1 MSYITRVVSTNT
13 NELEFMREFVTALT
27 NSAPNKIKFIGDI
40 DTIFANAKANNTK
53 ITLKFDIMNDVQLI
67 FTKATN
73 YSDYAFPE
81 YIITI
86 KIGDTTYNNHPSTLM
101 PIYENQIYTDSI
113 SNRRCVFTS
122 IQSDNTFILYL
133 GGYDKT
139 TPQNFNAKLIVT
151 KQNDN
156 IYSTRILTTN
166 DISPFEDSKNH
177 IIATQ
182 YNRLNY
188 NRVTDI
194 EIIETKVFGSN
205 GLITLTSTDIFDT
218 SYVTTPNLIKIDDDR
233 YFTVDNHTII
243 KI

>member
-13 NELEFMREFVTALT
+13 NELEFMREFMTALT

-67 FTKATN
+67 LTKPSN
-73 YSDYAFPE
+73 YSDYSFPE
-81 YIITI
+81 YVITI
-86 KIGDTTYNNHPSTLM
+86 KIGDTTYNTPIISM
-101 PIYENQIYTDSI
+101 PIYGNQTYTDSI
-113 SNRRCVFTS
+113 INRRCVFTS

-133 GGYDKT
+133 GGYNKT

-166 DISPFEDSKNH
+166 DIPPFEDSKNH
-177 IIATQ
+177 EIVTQ

-188 NRVTDI
+188 NRDTNI

-205 GLITLTSTDIFDT
+205 ELITLTSTDIFDT
-218 SYVTTPNLIKIDDDR
+218 SYVNTPNIIKIDDDR

>member
-1 MSYITRVVSTNT
+1 MSYITRVINTNT

-40 DTIFANAKANNTK
+40 DTIFANAKADNK
-53 ITLKFDIMNDVQLI
+53 KVTLKFDIMNDVQLI
-67 FTKATN
+67 LTKPSN
-73 YSDYAFPE
+73 YSDYQFPE
-81 YIITI
+81 YNITI
-86 KIGDTTYNNHPSTLM
+86 KIGDTTYDTPRTSM
-101 PIYENQIYTDSI
+101 PIYENQTYTDSI
-113 SNRRCVFTS
+113 NNRRCVFTS

-133 GGYDKT
+133 GGYNKT
-139 TPQNFNAKLIVT
+139 TPQSFNAKLIAT

-166 DISPFEDSKNH
+166 DIPPFEDSKNH
-177 IIATQ
+177 VIATQ

-188 NRVTDI
+188 NRDTDI

-205 GLITLTSTDIFDT
+205 ELITLTSTDIFDT
-218 SYVTTPNLIKIDDDR
+218 SYVTTPNLIKIDDNR

>member
-40 DTIFANAKANNTK
+40 DTIFANAKADNK
-53 ITLKFDIMNDVQLI
+53 KVTLKFDIMNDVQLI
-67 FTKATN
+67 LTSVAN
-73 YSDYAFPE
+73 YSDYHFPA
-81 YIITI
+81 YSITI
-86 KIGDTTYNNHPSTLM
+86 KIGDTTYDTQGADM
-101 PIYENQIYTDSI
+101 PIFDNPTSTDSI
-113 SNRRCVFTS
+113 ITRRCVFTS

-133 GGYDKT
+133 GGYNTT

-166 DISPFEDSKNH
+166 DIPPFEDSKNH

-188 NRVTDI
+188 NRDTDI

-205 GLITLTSTDIFDT
+205 ELITLTSTDMFDT
-218 SYVTTPNLIKIDDDR
+218 SYVNTPNLIKIDDDR

>member
-1 MSYITRVVSTNT
+1 MSYITRVVNTNT
-13 NELEFMREFVTALT
+13 NELEFMREFMTALT

-40 DTIFANAKANNTK
+40 DTIFANAKADNTK

-67 FTKATN
+67 LTKASN
-73 YSDYAFPE
+73 YSEYQFPE
-81 YIITI
+81 YVITI
-86 KIGDTTYNNHPSTLM
+86 KIGDTTYDTRGASM
-101 PIYENQIYTDSI
+101 MIYENQTSTDSI
-113 SNRRCVFTS
+113 NNRRCVFTS

-133 GGYDKT
+133 GGYNKT

-166 DISPFEDSKNH
+166 DIPPLEDSKNH
-177 IIATQ
+177 VIATQ

-188 NRVTDI
+188 NRDTDI

-205 GLITLTSTDIFDT
+205 ELITLTSTDIFDT
-218 SYVTTPNLIKIDDDR
+218 SYVTTPNIIKIDDNR

>member
-1 MSYITRVVSTNT
+1 MSYITRVFSTST

-40 DTIFANAKANNTK
+40 DTIFANAKADNK
-53 ITLKFDIMNDVQLI
+53 KVTLKFDIMNDVQLI
-67 FTKATN
+67 LTKASN

-81 YIITI
+81 YVITI
-86 KIGDTTYNNHPSTLM
+86 KIGDKTYDTQGASMMLYDNPASA
-101 PIYENQIYTDSI
+101 DSI
-113 SNRRCVFTS
+113 INRRCVFTS

-133 GGYDKT
+133 GGYNKT
-139 TPQNFNAKLIVT
+139 TPQNFNTKLIVT

-166 DISPFEDSKNH
+166 DIPPFEDSKNH

-188 NRVTDI
+188 NRDTDI

-205 GLITLTSTDIFDT
+205 ELITLTSTDIFDT
-218 SYVTTPNLIKIDDDR
+218 SYVTTPNIIKIDDNR

>member
-1 MSYITRVVSTNT
+1 MSYITRVINTNT
-13 NELEFMREFVTALT
+13 NELEFMREFVTALI

-40 DTIFANAKANNTK
+40 DTIFANAKADNK
-53 ITLKFDIMNDVQLI
+53 KVTLKFDIMNDVQLI
-67 FTKATN
+67 LTKNSN
-73 YSDYAFPE
+73 YSDSSFPA
-81 YIITI
+81 YDIKI
-86 KIGDTTYNNHPSTLM
+86 KIGDTTYDTRGAIM
-101 PIYENQIYTDSI
+101 PIYDNQTYTDSI
-113 SNRRCVFTS
+113 INRRCVFTS

-166 DISPFEDSKNH
+166 DIPPFEDSKNH

-205 GLITLTSTDIFDT
+205 ELITLTSTDIFDT

>member
-40 DTIFANAKANNTK
+40 DTIFANAKADNK
-53 ITLKFDIMNDVQLI
+53 KVTLKFDIMNDVQLI
-67 FTKATN
+67 LTNTGN
-73 YSDYAFPE
+73 YSDYQFPRYE
-81 YIITI
+81 ITI
-86 KIGDTTYNNHPSTLM
+86 KIGDTTYDDPLPEM
-101 PIYENQIYTDSI
+101 PIYDNPTSADSI
-113 SNRRCVFTS
+113 INRRCVFTS

-133 GGYDKT
+133 GGYNKT

-166 DISPFEDSKNH
+166 DIPPFEDSKNH

-188 NRVTDI
+188 NRDTDI

-205 GLITLTSTDIFDT
+205 ELITLTSTDIFDT
-218 SYVTTPNLIKIDDDR
+218 SYVTTPNIIKIDDDR
-233 YFTVDNHTII
+233 YFTLDNHTII

>member
-13 NELEFMREFVTALT
+13 NELEFMREFMTALT

-40 DTIFANAKANNTK
+40 DTIFANAKADNK
-53 ITLKFDIMNDVQLI
+53 KVTLKFDIMNDVQLI
-67 FTKATN
+67 LTKASN

-86 KIGDTTYNNHPSTLM
+86 KIGDTTYDNDPSTLM
-101 PIYENQIYTDSI
+101 PIYENTTYTDSI
-113 SNRRCVFTS
+113 INRRCVFTS

-133 GGYDKT
+133 GDYNKT

-166 DISPFEDSKNH
+166 DIPPFEDSKNH

-188 NRVTDI
+188 NRDTDI

-205 GLITLTSTDIFDT
+205 ELITLTSTDMFDT

>member
-1 MSYITRVVSTNT
+1 MSYITRVINTNT

-40 DTIFANAKANNTK
+40 DTIFANAKADNK
-53 ITLKFDIMNDVQLI
+53 KVTLKFDIMNDVQLI
-67 FTKATN
+67 LTKPSN
-73 YSDYAFPE
+73 YSDYQFPE
-81 YIITI
+81 YNITI
-86 KIGDTTYNNHPSTLM
+86 KIGDTTYDTPRTSM
-101 PIYENQIYTDSI
+101 PIYENQTYTDSI
-113 SNRRCVFTS
+113 NNRRCVFTS

-133 GGYDKT
+133 GGYNKT
-139 TPQNFNAKLIVT
+139 TPQSFNAKLIVT

-166 DISPFEDSKNH
+166 DIPPFEDSKNH
-177 IIATQ
+177 VIATQ

-188 NRVTDI
+188 NRDTDI

-205 GLITLTSTDIFDT
+205 ELITLTSTDIFDT
-218 SYVTTPNLIKIDDDR
+218 SYVTTPNLIKIDDNR

>member
-13 NELEFMREFVTALT
+13 NELEF
-27 NSAPNKIKFIGDI
+27 IGFIGDI

-67 FTKATN
+67 LTKPSN
-73 YSDYAFPE
+73 YSDYSFPE
-81 YIITI
+81 YVITI
-86 KIGDTTYNNHPSTLM
+86 KIGDTTYNTPIISM
-101 PIYENQIYTDSI
+101 PIYGNQTYTDSI
-113 SNRRCVFTS
+113 INRRCVFTS

-166 DISPFEDSKNH
+166 VIPPFEDSKNH
-177 IIATQ
+177 EIVTQ

-188 NRVTDI
+188 NRDTNI

-205 GLITLTSTDIFDT
+205 ELITLTSTDIFDT
-218 SYVTTPNLIKIDDDR
+218 SYVNTPNIIKIDDDR

>member
-40 DTIFANAKANNTK
+40 DTIFANAKADNTK

-67 FTKATN
+67 FTKTSN
-73 YSDYAFPE
+73 YSDSQFPE
-81 YIITI
+81 YNITI
-86 KIGDTTYNNHPSTLM
+86 KIGDTTYNTPLASM
-101 PIYENQIYTDSI
+101 MIYENQTYTDSI
-113 SNRRCVFTS
+113 ITRRCVFTS

-133 GGYDKT
+133 GGYNKT

-156 IYSTRILTTN
+156 IYSTRILITN
-166 DISPFEDSKNH
+166 DIPPFEDSKNH
-177 IIATQ
+177 VIATQ
-182 YNRLNY
+182 YNRLTY
-188 NRVTDI
+188 NRDPDI

-205 GLITLTSTDIFDT
+205 ELITLTSTDIFDT
-218 SYVTTPNLIKIDDDR
+218 SYVSTPNLIKIDDNR

>member
-40 DTIFANAKANNTK
+40 DTIFANAKADNTK

-67 FTKATN
+67 LTKNLN
-73 YSDYAFPE
+73 YSDSGFPG

-86 KIGDTTYNNHPSTLM
+86 KIGDTTYDDSPPIVM
-101 PIYENQIYTDSI
+101 PIYDNPTSSDSI
-113 SNRRCVFTS
+113 ITRRCVFTS

-133 GGYDKT
+133 GGYNKT

-166 DISPFEDSKNH
+166 DIPPFEDSKNH

-188 NRVTDI
+188 NRDTDI

-205 GLITLTSTDIFDT
+205 ELITLTSTDFFDT
-218 SYVTTPNLIKIDDDR
+218 SYVSTPNLIKIDDDR

>member
-13 NELEFMREFVTALT
+13 NELEFMREFMTALT

-67 FTKATN
+67 LTKGSN
-73 YSDYAFPE
+73 YSDHRLPE

-86 KIGDTTYNNHPSTLM
+86 KIGDTTYDTPPISM
-101 PIYENQIYTDSI
+101 MIYENPTNTDSI
-113 SNRRCVFTS
+113 INRRCVFTS

-133 GGYDKT
+133 GGYNKT
-139 TPQNFNAKLIVT
+139 TPQNFIAKLIVT

-166 DISPFEDSKNH
+166 DIPTFEDSKNH

-188 NRVTDI
+188 NRDTNI

-205 GLITLTSTDIFDT
+205 ELITLTSTDIFDT
-218 SYVTTPNLIKIDDDR
+218 SYVNTPNIIKIDDDR

>member
-1 MSYITRVVSTNT
+1 MSYITRVINTNT

-40 DTIFANAKANNTK
+40 DTIFANAKADNK
-53 ITLKFDIMNDVQLI
+53 KVTLKFDIMNDVQLI
-67 FTKATN
+67 LTNTGN
-73 YSDYAFPE
+73 YSDYHFPAYE
-81 YIITI
+81 IKI
-86 KIGDTTYNNHPSTLM
+86 KIGDTTYDTQGASM
-101 PIYENQIYTDSI
+101 MIYDNPTSTDSI

-133 GGYDKT
+133 GGYNKT

-166 DISPFEDSKNH
+166 DIPPFEDSKNH

-188 NRVTDI
+188 NRDTDI

-205 GLITLTSTDIFDT
+205 ELITLTSTDIFDT
-218 SYVTTPNLIKIDDDR
+218 SYVTTPNLIKIDNDR